1 MTSRPTIAVSDPTA
15 VVFRRHRAMST
26 AGAFLFM
33 VMASLNMA
41 MGFLVLPGSK
51 WFGVTTAEYL
61 LWYTVY
67 MLSSAAVFIAVGKL
81 MATIGVRRVVIASG
95 TLVVLC
101 LSAMAF
107 APNIVVFYL
116 LSCPLGIGWA
126 GTAALA
132 SNSLVTGWHTDRR
145 GTVLG
150 VVATGIGVGGFI
162 WGILFPPV
170 VAAFGFRGGMLA
182 LAFLVTL
189 LSVVPG
195 ILLIKDPPRL
205 AGGSTRQESSGK
217 RHGLLKGVGT
227 AVALLGAAALV
238 IALEG
243 TFSQIQPAVYA
254 ASGIDL
260 QLAGLLVSYYA
271 LCGVVAKP
279 VLGYLY
285 DRLGTGVLF
294 VALGVLFVVG
304 LPGIALLR
312 ESGIWVFWIL
322 IPVAAISLSVITV
335 VLPLLTVRAVGEDRF
350 PVAYGVVMSG
360 TWVGLAV
367 GLPLWGLTFD
377 ITGDYDLAMLLAGMA
392 GLVGLTFAFIAL
404 KLGRRSELQPQ
415 TEAQLTVPV

>member
-1 MTSRPTIAVSDPTA
+1 MTPNPTIASGYPA
-15 VVFRRHRAMST
+15 AKFRRHRTMST
-26 AGAFLFM
+26 VGAFLLM

-51 WFGVTTAEYL
+51 WFGVTTGQYL

-67 MLSSAAVFIAVGKL
+67 MLSSAAVFVAVGKL
-81 MATIGVRRVVIASG
+81 MATIGVRRVIVMSG

-101 LSAMAF
+101 LFAMAY
-107 APNIVVFYL
+107 APNIVVFYVL
-116 LSCPLGIGWA
+116 ACPLGIGWA

-132 SNSLVTGWHTDRR
+132 SNSIITRWHTAKR
-145 GTVLG
+145 GMVLG

-170 VAAFGFRGGMLA
+170 LAAFGFRGGMLA
-182 LAFLVTL
+182 VACLVIL
-189 LSVVPG
+189 LSLVPG
-195 ILLIKDPPRL
+195 IFLIKDSPRL
-205 AGGSTRQESSGK
+205 PAYGATQESSGK
-217 RHGLLKGVGT
+217 RRGLLNSVAT
-227 AVALLGAAALV
+227 PVALLGAASLV

-271 LCGVVAKP
+271 LCGIVAKP
-279 VLGYLY
+279 LLGYLY

-294 VALGVLFVVG
+294 VALGVLFIVG

-312 ESGIWVFWIL
+312 ELGIWVFWIL
-322 IPVAAISLSVITV
+322 IPIAAISLSVITV

-367 GLPLWGLTFD
+367 GLPLWGMTFD
-377 ITGDYDLAMLLAGMA
+377 VTGDYDLAMLLAGLA
-392 GLVGLTFAFIAL
+392 GLAGLALSFIAL
-404 KLGRRSELQPQ
+404 KLGIRAQGLLQTPL
-415 TEAQLTVPV
+415 AVSV